1 MLGESLMLYGFLMQ
15 DRRKAYLTDA
25 RLQKALAAIRANVAT
40 RRSAAHAGKMLLALY
55 DVLSEREKQSEYTE
69 SGAS

>member
-25 RLQKALAAIRANVAT
+25 RLQKAPAAIRANVAT
-40 RRSAAHAGKMLLALY
+40 RSAAHARKMLLALY